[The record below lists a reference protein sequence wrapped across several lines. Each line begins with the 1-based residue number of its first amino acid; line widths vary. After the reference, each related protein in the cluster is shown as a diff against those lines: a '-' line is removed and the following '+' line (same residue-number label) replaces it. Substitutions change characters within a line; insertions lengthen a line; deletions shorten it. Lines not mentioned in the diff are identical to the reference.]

1 MGEDIVDLVA
11 KNWANIISTGIIT
24 ALVAKLREYQKA
36 IEVRDERNSAALL
49 GIQAL
54 LRAEIV
60 REHDRLV
67 RQRYANITEKENMKN
82 IFTQYN
88 HLGANGVMDCL
99 VEEVLELPICP
110 LTQDKE

>member
-1 MGEDIVDLVA
+1 MGKDIVDLVV

-24 ALVAKLREYQKA
+24 ILVTKLRGYQKA
-36 IEVRDERNSAALL
+36 IEIRDERNSAALL

-60 REHDRLV
+60 REHDRLM
-67 RQRYANITEKENMKN
+67 RQRYASITEKENMKN

-88 HLGANGVMDCL
+88 HLGANGVMDFL
-99 VEEVLELPICP
+99 GEEVLELPICAY
-110 LTQDKE
+110 TQDRE